1 MLAMMGTGGN
11 SMNPRA
17 LYLSCKILAC
27 LVVSLFPS
35 WRAQSTIQLA
45 PAAAP
50 QFSTRATRLSRDGI
64 AVSPDGKISVQ
75 LGPLS
80 GSDRSQPALVI
91 IQSSNMKLD
100 TKISFGL
107 DAEILWSPDSQAFA
121 LTGSSEGANGL
132 YQMEVI
138 RISERGMHVVQVT
151 PMIREAFGHPVKC
164 GWQEPPNVAAIR
176 WAAPSRELIVA
187 VEIIHHS
194 NCDSF
199 GTFEAYAVSL
209 DGPKIERTYDQLE
222 AKRLLGDELGPELRQ
237 ADDGCIRDPASCYVR
252 ENHPEL
258 NHAP

>member
-1 MLAMMGTGGN
+1 MGTGAKSKN
-11 SMNPRA
+11 HRP
-17 LYLSCKILAC
+17 LSISCIMLAC
-27 LVVSLFPS
+27 IGVTLLPS
-35 WRAQSTIQLA
+35 RRAQSTIQMA
-45 PAAAP
+45 PAYAP
-50 QFSTRATRLSRDGI
+50 QFSTRATRLDRDGI

-75 LGPLS
+75 IRPLPD
-80 GSDRSQPALVI
+80 SDSSQPALVI
-91 IQSSNMKLD
+91 VRSGNLKLD
-100 TKISFGL
+100 TNIPSGF

-138 RISERGMHVVQVT
+138 RISERGMHVVQLT

-164 GWQEPPNVAAIR
+164 GWQESPNVAAIR
-176 WAAPSRELIVA
+176 WAAPSQELIVA
-187 VEIIHHS
+187 AEIIHHS

-222 AKRLLGDELGPELRQ
+222 ARRLFGDELGPELRQ
-237 ADDGCIRDPASCYVR
+237 ADDGCIRNPPSCYVR

-258 NHAP
+258 KRAP